1 MRVALKFL
9 RAVDQK
15 PMSTGL
21 ASRTLY
27 FPARE
32 PNRSINGRTRD
43 IETGRNISM
52 TKRAQNRLRFG
63 ILNVGTYKDKEEE
76 LLNLMK
82 ERRLDILGMSE
93 TRLKNKESGLDLG
106 DNYTLIYSG
115 IEQGTAKYGV
125 AILVGPRLSRSIKAV
140 KLVNERIMKIS
151 LQLKRG
157 RMHIFQVYAPQQGLT
172 NQIKEQ
178 FYEELESEIE
188 LLPDNENIIIMGD
201 LNGRVGLDRTN
212 VGNVIGPFGEA
223 TRNDDGERLIDWCL
237 LNNMSIMNGFFKQRD
252 SHKFTRYRWNRNTGQ
267 FDQKSI
273 IDYFLSSDKR
283 IFNNVKVLPGDSM
296 DSDHR
301 LVIAIITQEC
311 KRPPIT
317 NRTKKIKIENL
328 KDVSHKEQFMQ
339 KCEEI
344 ELEGTEEDI
353 SEKWKYLAQKMREVS
368 EETLGVRMVGGTRK
382 RQTPWWTEEMKIA
395 VKKKTKSSEEVAET

>member
-1 MRVALKFL
+1 MK
-9 RAVDQK
+9 
-15 PMSTGL
+15 
-21 ASRTLY
+21 
-27 FPARE
+27 
-32 PNRSINGRTRD
+32 NGRHFKFWNFFRWLTGFIKRTISKEYVCQFWCLYPEMKYSYD
-43 IETGRNISM
+43 ILLLS
-52 TKRAQNRLRFG
+52 APL
-63 ILNVGTYKDKEEE
+63 VGTYKDKEEE

-115 IEQGTAKYGV
+115 IEQGTTKYGV

-157 RMHIFQVYAPQQGLT
+157 RMHIFQVYAPEQGLT

-212 VGNVIGPFGEA
+212 LGNVIGPFGEA

-252 SHKFTRYRWNRNTGQ
+252 SHKFTRYR
-267 FDQKSI
+267 
-273 IDYFLSSDKR
+273 
-283 IFNNVKVLPGDSM
+283 
-296 DSDHR
+296 
-301 LVIAIITQEC
+301 
-311 KRPPIT
+311 
-317 NRTKKIKIENL
+317 
-328 KDVSHKEQFMQ
+328 
-339 KCEEI
+339 
-344 ELEGTEEDI
+344 
-353 SEKWKYLAQKMREVS
+353 
-368 EETLGVRMVGGTRK
+368 
-382 RQTPWWTEEMKIA
+382 
-395 VKKKTKSSEEVAET
+395 